1 MIKSDLNFWFR
12 SDFLFLP
19 MQSVGIYEA
28 KTRFSAL
35 IELVEAGE
43 EVRITRHGKEVVRML
58 PVRRRPVITDEQIAR
73 ELEQIQA
80 LQQTM
85 QAHDASKD
93 IAYMRREGR
102 SQA

>member
-1 MIKSDLNFWFR
+1 
-12 SDFLFLP
+12 

-35 IELVEAGE
+35 IELVEQGE

-80 LQQTM
+80 LQQEAFFTGKT
-85 QAHDASKD
+85 HSLF
-93 IAYMRREGR
+93 
-102 SQA
+102 SFL

>member
-1 MIKSDLNFWFR
+1 
-12 SDFLFLP
+12 

-35 IELVEAGE
+35 IELVEQGE

-80 LQQTM
+80 LQQTVLGLAATDSVVALR
-85 QAHDASKD
+85 QA
-93 IAYMRREGR
+93 GR

>member
-1 MIKSDLNFWFR
+1 
-12 SDFLFLP
+12 

-35 IELVEAGE
+35 IELVEQGE

-80 LQQTM
+80 LQKTVRAQAAADTVAMLRQT
-85 QAHDASKD
+85 
-93 IAYMRREGR
+93 GR
-102 SQA
+102 SRA